1 MQFFKKLFASR
12 KTPVTESAPALEHT
26 EEAHETFSYDDLSEA
41 EKANLALR
49 EASQKCL
56 DRHWN
61 SVGVSESDVLG
72 YAISPSLMGGP
83 DWPST
88 RQAYRVVRRANSIIL
103 ATEGMSDPF
112 DGVEGLGN
120 GFEMELFIET
130 ADIPEHARG
139 ATGDVY
145 PLTRS
150 WAFEL
155 LKHLAREVAHAGG
168 LTHRLEKYG
177 SMSFEIPGF
186 SQSDYMCDQL
196 PARFVTEDDMTGML
210 LGAPQADFSTQID
223 DMPLSP
229 VKLVSVMLIT
239 AAELE
244 YIRAGGQNARN
255 DLIDRLKAAGIGH
268 VSSLTRAS
276 VV

>member
-1 MQFFKKLFASR
+1 VQFFKDLFASL
-12 KTPVTESAPALEHT
+12 KKPAAEPAQTPETT
-26 EEAHETFSYDDLSEA
+26 EEHYETFSYEDLSEA

-49 EASQKCL
+49 DATQKSL

-61 SVGVSESDVLG
+61 TVGVSENDVLG
-72 YAISPSLMGGP
+72 YAVSPSFMGGP

-88 RQAYRVVRRANSIIL
+88 RQAYRVVRRGDSIIF

-139 ATGDVY
+139 AVGDVE
-145 PLTRS
+145 PFTRS

-155 LKHLAREVAHAGG
+155 LKHLAREVAYAGG
-168 LTHRLEKYG
+168 ITERLENYG

-186 SQSDYMCDQL
+186 SKSDYMCDQL
-196 PARFVTEDDMTGML
+196 PAQFVTEDDMTGML
-210 LGAPQADFSTQID
+210 LGAPEADFSTQIE

-244 YIRAGGQNARN
+244 YIRSGGQNARN
-255 DLIDRLKAAGIGH
+255 DLIARLKSAGFGP